1 MTDHDPERSLQ
12 AKGDDL
18 NKRLRKARQIELGTS
33 RKEPKLSNEKSGLGQ
48 AFRMSTE
55 LISAL
60 LVGVGLGWG
69 LDKLLDTK
77 PWMMIICIFLG
88 GAAGILN
95 VYNTAMRMADDLNAD
110 LKEDLKETGASGAT
124 NGNDTGPEG
133 RQSPEK

>member
-18 NKRLRKARQIELGTS
+18 SKRLRKARQIELGTA
-33 RKEPKLSNEKSGLGQ
+33 RKEPKLRNEKSGLGQ

-69 LDKLLDTK
+69 LDWLFGTK

-95 VYNTAMRMADDLNAD
+95 VYNTAMRMVDDVN
-110 LKEDLKETGASGAT
+110 EDLKEELKETEASGAT
-124 NGNDTGPEG
+124 NGNEPDTDG
-133 RQSPEK
+133 RQSSKK

>member
-1 MTDHDPERSLQ
+1 MTDHDPRHDPRRSLQ
-12 AKGDDL
+12 EQGDDL
-18 NKRLRKARQIELGTS
+18 TKRLHKARQVELGTS

-48 AFRMSTE
+48 AFRISTE

-69 LDKLLDTK
+69 LDQLLGTK

-95 VYNTAMRMADDLNAD
+95 VYHTAMRMAED
-110 LKEDLKETGASGAT
+110 LKEDLKETGPFDAI
-124 NGNDTGPEG
+124 NGNETDPDG
-133 RQSPEK
+133 RHPPEK